1 MCLVNWSSSL
11 FWKLNSNGLY
21 FNFAQL
27 LHIMNY
33 LTFMFL
39 QQVHSPSVGSQQ
51 ALNDCF
57 KGGSVKILIFGFGN
71 SLWLYLESVIENLPK
86 LPLAATWTCS
96 PIICKHSE
104 NTDPSKIHNQLVRGL
119 TLHFQIGDK
128 TACLF
133 LLDARKPTLRFGS

>member
-1 MCLVNWSSSL
+1 MCLVNRSSSL

-86 LPLAATWTCS
+86 LPLAAT
-96 PIICKHSE
+96 
-104 NTDPSKIHNQLVRGL
+104 
-119 TLHFQIGDK
+119 
-128 TACLF
+128 
-133 LLDARKPTLRFGS
+133 